1 MNLLKKNKG
10 ENASNRRL
18 LNIIDL
24 QEITKNKSMEDI
36 KRMIEDQFI
45 WADDNFQSVTLSNSN
60 KLSSVAYNND
70 SNVSLIDDPYEI
82 LNRRKY
88 SKLTN
93 KQIKFIKQQLV
104 KNDNKISV
112 VSQIYRISPSTVN
125 RIKNTSD
132 DIIENLPKRKF
143 LKFNQK
149 DETIIKDAIEKY
161 CWSQEYPFTIYDIQ
175 QHLKETNN
183 INCSYQAIRKILK
196 SDLKFSYKRCLS
208 RPVIAD
214 LNKVKL
220 LRKLFSVQIS
230 KELNPAILI
239 ANWDEWSINK
249 NTKLNYSWSRIGG
262 NQEVKNASLV
272 GSISVIMTIFSN
284 GVWFVMLTNNTTN
297 SYIFTHYLDKMN
309 NWINNNNMFGYSSI
323 YLMMDNWPYHKSKE
337 TTERLKN
344 LNIKTIFLPP
354 YSPTLAPIEIIFGWI
369 KKRISKESLRS
380 KLNLKSKEAP
390 AIIFNIIKRI
400 DKQLG
405 IKTFRKFYMELK
417 SNLSLS

>member
-132 DIIENLPKRKF
+132 DIIENF
-143 LKFNQK
+143 
-149 DETIIKDAIEKY
+149 
-161 CWSQEYPFTIYDIQ
+161 
-175 QHLKETNN
+175 
-183 INCSYQAIRKILK
+183 
-196 SDLKFSYKRCLS
+196 
-208 RPVIAD
+208 
-214 LNKVKL
+214 
-220 LRKLFSVQIS
+220 
-230 KELNPAILI
+230 
-239 ANWDEWSINK
+239 
-249 NTKLNYSWSRIGG
+249 
-262 NQEVKNASLV
+262 
-272 GSISVIMTIFSN
+272 
-284 GVWFVMLTNNTTN
+284 
-297 SYIFTHYLDKMN
+297 
-309 NWINNNNMFGYSSI
+309 
-323 YLMMDNWPYHKSKE
+323 
-337 TTERLKN
+337 
-344 LNIKTIFLPP
+344 
-354 YSPTLAPIEIIFGWI
+354 
-369 KKRISKESLRS
+369 
-380 KLNLKSKEAP
+380 
-390 AIIFNIIKRI
+390 
-400 DKQLG
+400 
-405 IKTFRKFYMELK
+405 
-417 SNLSLS
+417 